1 MKILFDTTGLD
12 LGVKEVI
19 EGAILSKEELNI
31 EPTLVGDE
39 DIIRPILNEIGMD
52 MNILDAKEIITNE
65 EEPAF
70 AIRRKKDSSIVVAF
84 NNLNEYDAFISCGS
98 TGALLAGGMFMAGRI
113 NNVKR
118 AVLPT
123 PIPTINGNTLLID
136 SGANM
141 DVDADLLVQF
151 AKLGTVLKQVTEGIE
166 KPKVGLLNVG
176 VEENKGNALTKE
188 AFLKLKEADIN
199 FIGNVEG
206 RDINKHLCD
215 VLVCDGFV
223 GNIILK
229 NTEGLAGFIMTLLK
243 SKVISNLSDN
253 AKLEVMQSLSPVV
266 KTLDYR
272 EVGGVLLLGLKK
284 LVIKAHG
291 ASDRNAIKNAAKSAL
306 LMHENKLIDKIE
318 NSFRGEIW
326 KKEF

>member
-52 MNILDAKEIITNE
+52 MNTLDAKEIITNE

-199 FIGNVEG
+199 FIGNIEG

>member
-123 PIPTINGNTLLID
+123 PISTINGNTLLID

-199 FIGNVEG
+199 FIGNIEG

-243 SKVISNLSDN
+243 SKFISNLSDN

-291 ASDRNAIKNAAKSAL
+291 ASDRNAIKNAAK
-306 LMHENKLIDKIE
+306 
-318 NSFRGEIW
+318 
-326 KKEF
+326 

>member
-39 DIIRPILNEIGMD
+39 DIIRPILNEIGLD

-166 KPKVGLLNVG
+166 KTKVGLLNVG

-199 FIGNVEG
+199 FIGNIEG

-318 NSFRGEIW
+318 NSFRGEI
-326 KKEF
+326 

>member
-19 EGAILSKEELNI
+19 EGAVLSKEELNI

-141 DVDADLLVQF
+141 DVDEDLLVQF

-318 NSFRGEIW
+318 NSFRGEI
-326 KKEF
+326 

>member
-39 DIIRPILNEIGMD
+39 NIIRPILNEIGMD

-166 KPKVGLLNVG
+166 NPKVGLLNVG

-199 FIGNVEG
+199 FIGNIEG

-318 NSFRGEIW
+318 NSFRGEI
-326 KKEF
+326 

>member
-39 DIIRPILNEIGMD
+39 DIIRPILNEIGID

-199 FIGNVEG
+199 FIGNIEG

-318 NSFRGEIW
+318 NSFRGEI
-326 KKEF
+326 

>member
-19 EGAILSKEELNI
+19 EGAVLSKEELNI

-39 DIIRPILNEIGMD
+39 DIIRSILNEIGMD

-199 FIGNVEG
+199 FIGNIEG

>member
-19 EGAILSKEELNI
+19 EGAVLSKEELNI

-199 FIGNVEG
+199 FIGNIEG

-318 NSFRGEIW
+318 NSFRGEI
-326 KKEF
+326 

>member
-176 VEENKGNALTKE
+176 VEENKGNTLTKE

-199 FIGNVEG
+199 FIGNIEG

-318 NSFRGEIW
+318 NSFRGEI
-326 KKEF
+326 

>member
-39 DIIRPILNEIGMD
+39 DIIRPILNEIGVD

-176 VEENKGNALTKE
+176 VEENKGNTLTKE

-199 FIGNVEG
+199 FIGNIEG

-318 NSFRGEIW
+318 NSFRGEI
-326 KKEF
+326 

>member
-12 LGVKEVI
+12 LGVKEAI
-19 EGAILSKEELNI
+19 EGAVLSKEELNI

-199 FIGNVEG
+199 FIGNIEG

-318 NSFRGEIW
+318 NSFRGEI
-326 KKEF
+326 

>member
-39 DIIRPILNEIGMD
+39 DIIRPILNEIGLD

-318 NSFRGEIW
+318 NSFRGEI
-326 KKEF
+326 

>member
-19 EGAILSKEELNI
+19 EGAVLSKEELNI

-151 AKLGTVLKQVTEGIE
+151 AKLGTVLKQVTEEIE

-199 FIGNVEG
+199 FIGNIEG

-318 NSFRGEIW
+318 NSFRGEI
-326 KKEF
+326 

>member
-39 DIIRPILNEIGMD
+39 DIIRPILNEMGMD

-151 AKLGTVLKQVTEGIE
+151 AKLGTVLKQVAEGIE

-199 FIGNVEG
+199 FIGNIEG

-243 SKVISNLSDN
+243 SKVIANLSDN

-272 EVGGVLLLGLKK
+272 EVGGVPLLGLKK

-318 NSFRGEIW
+318 NSFRGEI
-326 KKEF
+326 

>member
-19 EGAILSKEELNI
+19 EGAVLSKEELNI

-199 FIGNVEG
+199 FIGNIEG

-229 NTEGLAGFIMTLLK
+229 NTEGLAGFIMTLVK

-306 LMHENKLIDKIE
+306 VMHENKLIDKIE
-318 NSFRGEIW
+318 NSFRGEI
-326 KKEF
+326 

>member
-19 EGAILSKEELNI
+19 EGAVLSKEELNI

-98 TGALLAGGMFMAGRI
+98 TGALLAGGIFMAGRI

-318 NSFRGEIW
+318 NSFRGEI
-326 KKEF
+326 

>member
-12 LGVKEVI
+12 LGVKEAI
-19 EGAILSKEELNI
+19 EGAVLSKEELNI

-136 SGANM
+136 SGSNM

-199 FIGNVEG
+199 FIGNIEG

>member
-19 EGAILSKEELNI
+19 EGAVLSKEELNI

-176 VEENKGNALTKE
+176 VEENKGNTLTKE

-318 NSFRGEIW
+318 NSFRGEI
-326 KKEF
+326 

>member
-39 DIIRPILNEIGMD
+39 DIIRPILNEIGID

-70 AIRRKKDSSIVVAF
+70 AIRRKKGSSIVVAF

-199 FIGNVEG
+199 FIGNIEG

-318 NSFRGEIW
+318 NSFRGEI
-326 KKEF
+326 

>member
-19 EGAILSKEELNI
+19 EGAVLSKEELNI

-199 FIGNVEG
+199 FIGNIEG

-253 AKLEVMQSLSPVV
+253 AKLEVMQFLSPVV

-318 NSFRGEIW
+318 NSFRGEI
-326 KKEF
+326 

>member
-19 EGAILSKEELNI
+19 EGAVLSKEELNI

-284 LVIKAHG
+284 LVIKSHG

>member
-52 MNILDAKEIITNE
+52 INILDAKEIITNE

-199 FIGNVEG
+199 FIGNIEG

-306 LMHENKLIDKIE
+306 LMHENKLIEKIE
-318 NSFRGEIW
+318 NSFRGEI
-326 KKEF
+326 

>member
-39 DIIRPILNEIGMD
+39 DIIRPILNEIGLD

-199 FIGNVEG
+199 FIGNIEG

-318 NSFRGEIW
+318 NSFRGEI
-326 KKEF
+326 

>member
-1 MKILFDTTGLD
+1 
-12 LGVKEVI
+12 
-19 EGAILSKEELNI
+19 
-31 EPTLVGDE
+31 
-39 DIIRPILNEIGMD
+39 

-199 FIGNVEG
+199 FIGNIEG

>member
-39 DIIRPILNEIGMD
+39 DIIRPILNEIGID

-199 FIGNVEG
+199 FIGNIEG

>member
-12 LGVKEVI
+12 LGVEEVV
-19 EGAILSKEELNI
+19 EGAILSRDELNI

-39 DIIRPILNEIGMD
+39 DIIRPILNKIGID
-52 MNILDAKEIITNE
+52 MNILDAKDIITNE
-65 EEPAF
+65 DEPAF
-70 AIRRKKDSSIVVAF
+70 AIRRKKDSSIVVAYS
-84 NNLNEYDAFISCGS
+84 NLNDYDAFISCGS
-98 TGALLAGGMFMAGRI
+98 TGALLAGGMFIAGRI

-199 FIGNVEG
+199 FVGNIEG

-229 NTEGLAGFIMTLLK
+229 NTEGLAGFIMNLLK
-243 SKVISNLSDN
+243 SKVISNLSDS
-253 AKLEVMQSLSPVV
+253 AKLEVMQSLTPVV

-291 ASDRNAIKNAAKSAL
+291 ASDRNAIKNAVKSAV

-318 NSFRGEIW
+318 NSFRGEI
-326 KKEF
+326 

>member
-39 DIIRPILNEIGMD
+39 DIIRPILNEIGLD

-199 FIGNVEG
+199 FIGNIEG

>member
-199 FIGNVEG
+199 FIGNIEG

-318 NSFRGEIW
+318 NSFRGEI
-326 KKEF
+326 

>member
-39 DIIRPILNEIGMD
+39 DIIRPILNEIGID

-199 FIGNVEG
+199 FIGNIEG

-253 AKLEVMQSLSPVV
+253 AKLEVMQSLSPIV

-318 NSFRGEIW
+318 NSFRGEI
-326 KKEF
+326 

>member
-19 EGAILSKEELNI
+19 EGAVLSKEELNI

-39 DIIRPILNEIGMD
+39 DIIRPILNEIGID

-199 FIGNVEG
+199 FIGNIEG

-318 NSFRGEIW
+318 NSFRGEI
-326 KKEF
+326 

>member
-70 AIRRKKDSSIVVAF
+70 AIRIKKDSSIVVAF

-199 FIGNVEG
+199 FIGNIEG

-229 NTEGLAGFIMTLLK
+229 NTEGLAGFIMTFLK

>member
-39 DIIRPILNEIGMD
+39 DTIRPILDEIGMD
-52 MNILDAKEIITNE
+52 MNILDAKEVITNE

-113 NNVKR
+113 KNVKR

-151 AKLGTVLKQVTEGIE
+151 AKLGTVLKQVTEEIE

-199 FIGNVEG
+199 FIGNIEG

-243 SKVISNLSDN
+243 SKVISNLSNN

-318 NSFRGEIW
+318 HSFRGEIW

>member
-19 EGAILSKEELNI
+19 EGAVLSKEELNI

-98 TGALLAGGMFMAGRI
+98 TGALLAGGIFMAGRI

>member
-39 DIIRPILNEIGMD
+39 NIIRPILNEIGMD

-123 PIPTINGNTLLID
+123 PIPSINGNTLLID

-199 FIGNVEG
+199 FIGNIEG

-318 NSFRGEIW
+318 NSFRGEI
-326 KKEF
+326 

>member
-12 LGVKEVI
+12 LGVEEVI

-166 KPKVGLLNVG
+166 NPKVGLLNVG

-199 FIGNVEG
+199 FIGNIEG

-318 NSFRGEIW
+318 NSFRGEI
-326 KKEF
+326 

>member
-19 EGAILSKEELNI
+19 EGAVLSKEELNI

-318 NSFRGEIW
+318 NSFRGEI
-326 KKEF
+326 

>member
-19 EGAILSKEELNI
+19 EGAVLSKEELNI

-141 DVDADLLVQF
+141 DVDEDLLVQF

>member
-39 DIIRPILNEIGMD
+39 DIIRPILNEIGVD

-118 AVLPT
+118 SVLPT

-176 VEENKGNALTKE
+176 VEENKGNTLTKE

-199 FIGNVEG
+199 FIGNIEG